1 MAAFHD
7 DDGRR
12 RGLPGWFFVL
22 CLVGGAFF
30 FFRYFGVAG
39 LDQVSI
45 YQKERPNQDQEFISY
60 NESSVLGATGR
71 FVGSSEVVL
80 ASTDNPFDEAKK
92 VAESVVPRRRV
103 RNLRIASWALDGFTP
118 SKLAN
123 PTARL
128 NLMRVIRQFDI
139 IALQQIASIERDIVP
154 RLADAANEAG
164 RNYDY
169 IIGEQTGPA
178 DRSEQ
183 LAFIFDVNR
192 VKTDRRQ
199 TYTVAD
205 PDNQML
211 YDPMVA
217 WFSAAEPP
225 ANQAWTFSV
234 VNVRIDL
241 SRAVQEVTLLPNIMS
256 AVRMDGRGEDDVVMA
271 GLFQADDE
279 YLLPTIAGEATRAAV
294 RSVPTDIFGRH
305 QTANILMDTK
315 MTSEYIGRGGAF
327 DFLRVYNLSAAE
339 AETISSH
346 LPVFAEFTATEGGEL

>member
-7 DDGRR
+7 DHDHRSGM
-12 RGLPGWFFVL
+12 PGWFLVL
-22 CLVGGAFF
+22 SLVGGTFL

-39 LDQVSI
+39 LDHISI
-45 YQKERPNQDQEFISY
+45 YQKERRVSSDQEFISY
-60 NESSVLGATGR
+60 NQTSTFPPTVN
-71 FVGSSEVVL
+71 FVGTSDVI
-80 ASTDNPFDEAKK
+80 ADDPFADALK
-92 VAESVVPRRRV
+92 VAETVVPRRRV
-103 RNLRIASWALDGFTP
+103 RNIRIASWALDGFTP

-123 PTARL
+123 PIARQ

-139 IALQQIASIERDIVP
+139 IALQQIASVERDIVP

-169 IIGEQTGPA
+169 IIGQQTGPA
-178 DRSEQ
+178 DQSEQ

-192 VKTDRRQ
+192 VKTDRKQ

-205 PDNQML
+205 PDNQIL
-211 YDPMVA
+211 CDPLVA
-217 WFSAAEPP
+217 WFRAAQPP
-225 ANQAWTFSV
+225 SSQAWTFSV

-241 SRAVQEVTLLPNIMS
+241 GRAPQEVALMPGIMS
-256 AVRMDGRGEDDVVMA
+256 AVRLDGRGEDDVVMA

-305 QTANILMDTK
+305 QTANIVMDTK

-339 AETISSH
+339 AETVTSH